1 MTRVARRSSFAY
13 CLGLASAVLATGQA
27 TPTRAQSG
35 SDQPS
40 FIDERRLPQKSEDEA
55 NKRQSQEAI
64 ERLKTESERLRQRL
78 SAETEARMKA
88 EEEAARKKLEEDQ
101 AKQAAEAKRKAE
113 EEEARVNQAAEAKRK
128 AEEEEAVR
136 RKAEEEARARQAAE
150 AKRKAEEEEAARR
163 KAEQEEVARRKAEE
177 ETRARQA
184 AEAKRKAEEEE
195 AARRKAEQE
204 EAARRKAEE
213 ETRARQAAEA
223 KRKAE
228 EEEAVR
234 RKAEEE
240 TRARQAAEARRRAD
254 EEAARRKAEDEVRA
268 RDAAEA
274 KRKAEDEEAQRR
286 KAEEES
292 RARQEAEAKRKAAA
306 GSIAQRMSAS
316 GGTSCSDVQLN
327 SKALPAG
334 RIEIN
339 LKSLC
344 LSGRNVTFTYASHQ
358 FVRAVGSNGELQFV
372 LDLFEGA
379 APLALKLPDGA
390 TTPVDLSGVDF
401 KGVSKVAVL
410 WSTPVNLDLHAQEYL
425 ASRGSPGH
433 VWANS
438 PGSLDQSQ
446 AAARDGNKAR
456 GFIGM
461 SDDGQG
467 EGTHAE
473 VYSFLHNPNQRNGSV
488 TLIIDYET
496 RGDVPSGRY
505 CGDGDLARIEVQVVR
520 LRPGGRVEKETVRFG
535 AVPCGQKVPEATRF
549 NRDLLGD
556 LVARG

>member
-184 AEAKRKAEEEE
+184 AEAKRKAEED
-195 AARRKAEQE
+195 

-286 KAEEES
+286 KAEEET

-446 AAARDGNKAR
+446 AAARDGNKSR